1 MELKKDLLKV
11 PPKEN
16 MPIPFWSWNDKL
28 DKDLMKW
35 QIEEMAKAGVR
46 GYFMHAR
53 GGLKTEY
60 LSDEWMECIQE
71 GIKEGSRN
79 ELEAW
84 AYDEEGWPSGFGG
97 GLVTAL
103 DKSYHAMWMRID
115 KLSDIVDQI
124 SQESIVG
131 AYSIEKDSIRLLNLK
146 AEDLTCENNKDIYV
160 VRYFTNQYYI
170 DVMNPA
176 AVKSFLDCT
185 HEKYYK
191 LFGSDFGKAL
201 KGFFTDEPRLFWS
214 KEGDIPWSTTLSE
227 NFRNKYGYDI
237 IEFLPMLFLEID
249 GCERI
254 RFDFWKLVSDS
265 FVKAFMKQIY
275 DWCNEHN
282 CSLTGHVMM
291 EESIFSQMTG
301 TAGVM
306 PFYEYMH
313 IPGMDSLRRMITS
326 PIMPKQ
332 VGSVACQL
340 GKKNTITESFALCGW
355 NVHFE
360 ELKWIAE
367 WQFVNGINL
376 LCQHLE
382 GYTLR
387 GLRKRDYPPSMFFQQ
402 PWWEDYSKF
411 NSFLARIGYILS
423 SGKPSVDLLLIHP
436 MQSGWVLF
444 DGNKNDRIIKLDDD
458 FTWAVEKLSGAHA
471 DYHLGDET
479 IIEKHGSV
487 AGNKFVVGQCSYKAV
502 VLPSMVNM
510 SSNTLKLL
518 NEFSDNGGMILSIG
532 ELPYLCDGIKSSR
545 LDALITKVQKLG
557 SDFSDLKELLARK
570 SISDISISDANGEIN
585 DIHYQKRDF
594 DNSSIYYLVNHSQ
607 NNSFK
612 ANVKINGEKK
622 LSLISL
628 EDGEISEVNC
638 TWDKGNTELQLEFL
652 PMQSYVL
659 LASEGKCEKSS
670 NKEQKTVLIEKGEE
684 WVIQKMDLNT
694 LTLDYCEYSINGGEW
709 NKPEAVIKLMKK
721 LLDIRRECD
730 IAQRFMFDI
739 NMDLTKN
746 KEFYVVIEDAGEF
759 EIYVNGK
766 LVNNDCGWWKDTSF
780 SKVDIK
786 EQLVNGANEI
796 ILKRRFYQDSKVY
809 DVLYGENVY
818 ETEINKLTYNVEL
831 ESIYLLGDF
840 GVISK
845 SGYTALEREAMHT
858 DGPFEIVDK
867 PKVVRKGD
875 LTKQGLCFFAGSVLL
890 SQEITVNIEKDARYI
905 LCLDNFNTIIAKV
918 YVNGSLV
925 KEIFWAPYE
934 ADVTE
939 FLKNG
944 LNKVSIKL
952 VGGNR
957 NLFGPHHHINGEI
970 YNVGPESFTGKWSWV
985 EREKEGQVA
994 TEEER
999 NKDYWKEGY
1008 CLVKFG
1014 L

>member
-1 MELKKDLLKV
+1 MRLNKELLKV

-16 MPIPFWSWNDKL
+16 GPIPFWSWNDKL

-35 QIEEMAKAGVR
+35 QVEEMAKAGVR

-60 LSDEWMECIQE
+60 LSDEWMECIKTGIEE
-71 GIKEGSRN
+71 GRRN
-79 ELEAW
+79 DLEAW

-103 DKSYHAMWMRID
+103 DESFHAMWMRID
-115 KLSDIVDQI
+115 KLSDIADEI
-124 SQESIVG
+124 NPDSFIG
-131 AYSIEKDSIRLLNLK
+131 AYSIEKDHCKQVDVKPRELNK
-146 AEDLTCENNKDIYV
+146 KNAGDIYV
-160 VRYFTNQYYI
+160 VRCFLNPYYI

-176 AVKSFLDCT
+176 AIKAFLECT
-185 HEKYYK
+185 HERYYK
-191 LFGSDFGKAL
+191 NFGKEL
-201 KGFFTDEPRLFWS
+201 KGFFTDEPRLFWNR
-214 KEGDIPWSTTLSE
+214 EGDIPWSTTLKG
-227 NFRNKYGYDI
+227 NFKDTYGYDLTG
-237 IEFLPMLFLEID
+237 FLPMLFFDIKGFEKV
-249 GCERI
+249 RY
-254 RFDFWKLVSDS
+254 DFWKLVSHS
-265 FVKAFMKQIY
+265 FVESFMKQIY
-275 DWCNEHN
+275 DWCSEHD

-291 EESIFSQMTG
+291 EESVFSQMTG

-313 IPGMDSLRRMITS
+313 IPGMDSLRRGIAS

-367 WQFVNGINL
+367 WQLVNGINL
-376 LCQHLE
+376 ICQHLE

-387 GLRKRDYPPSMFFQQ
+387 GLRKRDYPPSLFFQQ

-423 SGKPSVDLLLIHP
+423 TGEVSVDILLIHP

-444 DGNKNDRIIKLDDD
+444 DGNKNEKIVKLDDD
-458 FTWAVEKLSGAHA
+458 FIWAAEMMSGVHA

-479 IIEKHGSV
+479 ILGKYGSV
-487 AGNKFVVGQCSYKAV
+487 KGREFIVGKCSYKAV

-510 SSNTLKLL
+510 SGTTLKLL
-518 NEFSDNGGMILSIG
+518 NEFNDNGGIILSIG
-532 ELPYLCDGIKSSR
+532 DLPYLCDGIENPK
-545 LDALITKVQKLG
+545 LDALVKKVLKLND
-557 SDFSDLKELLARK
+557 DFNDLKEFLDKKLL
-570 SISDISISDANGEIN
+570 SDISISDPKGEIS

-594 DNSSIYYLVNHSQ
+594 EDSSIYYMVNHSQ
-607 NNSFK
+607 KDSYK
-612 ANVKINGEKK
+612 ALITLAGERKP
-622 LSLISL
+622 SLISL
-628 EDGEISEVNC
+628 EDGEINEVNC
-638 TWDKGNTELQLEFL
+638 TYSRGNTEVQLEFL

-659 LASEGKCEKSS
+659 LASQGRCENSTATEPNIVS
-670 NKEQKTVLIEKGEE
+670 VKTQDDWTVEE
-684 WVIQKMDLNT
+684 MDLNS
-694 LTLDYCEYSINGGEW
+694 LTLDYCEYSIDGGEW

-721 LLDIRRECD
+721 LLDLKGQCD
-730 IAQRFMFDI
+730 IALRFMFDI
-739 NMDLTKN
+739 GMELSTN
-746 KEFYVVIEDAGEF
+746 KEFYSVIEDAGEF
-759 EIYVNGK
+759 EIYVNGS
-766 LVNNDCGWWKDTSF
+766 LVQNDCGWWKDTSF
-780 SKVDIK
+780 NKVDIK
-786 EQLVNGANEI
+786 KQLVKGTNEI
-796 ILKRRFYQDSKVY
+796 VLKRRFYQDPKVY
-809 DVLYGENVY
+809 EVLYGENVY
-818 ETEINKLTYNVEL
+818 ETELNKLTYNVEL

-840 GVISK
+840 GVVSK
-845 SGYTALEREAMHT
+845 AGYTVLEREAMHT
-858 DGPFEIVDK
+858 EGPFEIVDK
-867 PKVVRKGD
+867 PVAVKKGD
-875 LTKQGLCFFAGSVLL
+875 LTTQGLCFFAGSVLL
-890 SQEITVNIEKDARYI
+890 SQEVSVKIEAAARYK
-905 LCLDNFNTIIAKV
+905 LKLDSFNTIIAKV
-918 YVNGSLV
+918 YVNGNWV
-925 KEIFWAPYE
+925 KNIFWAPYE

-944 LNKVSIKL
+944 RNKVSIKL

-957 NLFGPHHHINGEI
+957 NLFGPHHHVSGEL
-970 YNVGPESFTGKWSWV
+970 YNVGPDSFTGKWSWV

-999 NKDYWKEGY
+999 KKNYWKEGY